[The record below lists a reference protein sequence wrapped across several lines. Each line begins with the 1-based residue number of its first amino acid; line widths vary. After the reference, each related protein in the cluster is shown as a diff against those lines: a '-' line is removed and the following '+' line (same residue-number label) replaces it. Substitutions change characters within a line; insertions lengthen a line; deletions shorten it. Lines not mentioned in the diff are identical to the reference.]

1 MALIILVKDTLHVY
15 ATCLL
20 CGRLAEMGFVQ
31 ITINSSAV
39 TKVTIKGSFI
49 LVNGVIVLEDEDL
62 DAYLNGTLVFYDKDK
77 VPVLQ

>member
-1 MALIILVKDTLHVY
+1 
-15 ATCLL
+15 
-20 CGRLAEMGFVQ
+20 MGFVQ

-77 VPVLQ
+77 VQVLQ